1 VRAVEALLTGLID
14 YAGLFPPAG
23 EDMRPALENYAGYLN
38 GSDRW
43 ALGRFIVPVSRL
55 DELEAAARDLMPRGR
70 GDEPWQLAVLAA
82 DDIPAAVKQISEFN
96 RRHEPGSRRG
106 QAIIDVVE
114 LKATTGDQIIG
125 QRRELPESLTPYFE
139 LPLGGNVA
147 PLVERV
153 ARVGGRAKMRTGGIA
168 PDAFPAADAI
178 LDFIVACREHAVPF
192 KATAGLHHPVGGE
205 YRLTYEPDP
214 PRGTMYGYLNVFL
227 AAALLYDGA
236 HEDTARPLIEEHD
249 SSMFEF
255 ADDAIIWRGKSLS
268 AEQIGAARAKFAIA
282 FGSCSFREPVDEL
295 AHLTRN
301 PRVTDK

>member
-1 VRAVEALLTGLID
+1 MRAVEALLTGLID

-23 EDMRPALENYAGYLN
+23 EDMRPALENYAGYLS
-38 GSDRW
+38 GPDRW

-55 DELEAAARDLMPRGR
+55 GELEAAARDLMPRDR

-82 DDIPAAVKQISEFN
+82 DDTPTVVKQISEFN

-106 QAIIDVVE
+106 QAIVDVVE
-114 LKATTGDQIIG
+114 LKATTGDQIIS

-168 PDAFPAADAI
+168 ADAFPGADSI
-178 LDFIVACREHAVPF
+178 LDFLVACRENAVPF

-227 AAALLYDGA
+227 AAALLHDGA
-236 HEDTARPLIEEHD
+236 DEDTVLSLIEERD
-249 SSMFEF
+249 SSAFEF
-255 ADDAIIWRGKSLS
+255 AEHAITWRGKRLS
-268 AEQIGAARAKFAIA
+268 AEQIGDARAKFAIA